1 MTGMRV
7 ERLDH
12 LGIVAGVCQEI
23 GLAAYLDALA
33 GPSQQ
38 QVSVGTAT
46 VAMILN
52 GLGFSNRQLY
62 LVSQFFATK
71 PVEHLLGPGI
81 TAEMLHDDCLGRTL
95 DWLYAHDPTALFAG
109 IARQARQRF
118 GVRAR
123 QVHVDTTSFSVSG
136 EYASDPGDPEAAE
149 NDAADAHA
157 IAVTYGYSRDH
168 RADLKQWMLA
178 LATTRHGDVPLF
190 CQALD
195 GNASDKVSL
204 LAAVEALVEQLR
216 PPEAGV
222 GGAEAETPI
231 FVADSGLYSAQ
242 NVAQLS
248 GAGVQWISRVPDTST
263 EAHAALHA
271 TLDVADDAWQ
281 QDAQDPKG
289 MRWWA
294 TVAQPPEGERWLVV
308 RTAQGEERARTTLTR
323 KVEQARAQWEQRL
336 WHLGHQR
343 FACAPDAQAT
353 LAAQLKTCPDWLVV
367 EAAVHAVPKHA
378 RPGRPRKDAAP
389 DHLEWQVQATLRVD
403 AEAVARQARRNAA
416 FLVATNVLDPAQV
429 SDRELLQTYTE
440 QHSVERGF
448 AFLKDPL
455 FLASSV
461 FVKKPERI
469 VALSLVMVLC
479 LLVYRL
485 AEYRLREQLA
495 ATGQTVPSQL
505 KQPTDRPTMR
515 WMFQCFEG
523 ISLVRVVPPQGPP
536 FQAITGV
543 EPLHEQVIR
552 LLGPRCAKLY
562 ELSA

>member
-1 MTGMRV
+1 MAGMRV

-38 QVSVGTAT
+38 QVRVGTAT

-52 GLGFSNRQLY
+52 GLGFSNRRLY

-71 PVEHLLGPGI
+71 PVEHLLGQGI

-118 GVRAR
+118 GVSAR

-136 EYASDPGDPEAAE
+136 AYATAEAADEPEAAE
-149 NDAADAHA
+149 AQA

-178 LATTRHGDVPLF
+178 LATTRQGDVPLF

-195 GNASDKVSL
+195 GNASDKVNL
-204 LAAVEALVEQLR
+204 LAAVEALAEQLR
-216 PPEAGV
+216 RADE
-222 GGAEAETPI
+222 GAHTETPI
-231 FVADSGLYSAQ
+231 FVADSGLYSAD
-242 NVAQLS
+242 NVARL
-248 GAGVQWISRVPDTST
+248 GAAGVRWISRVPDTSK
-263 EAHAALHA
+263 EAHAALK
-271 TLDVADDAWQ
+271 VADDAWQ
-281 QDAQDPKG
+281 QDGLNPARV
-289 MRWWA
+289 RWWA
-294 TVAQPPEGERWLVV
+294 PVAKPPEGERWLVV
-308 RTAQGEERARTTLTR
+308 RTQQGEERARTTLAR
-323 KVEQARAQWEQRL
+323 KVEQARTQWDIAL
-336 WHLGHQR
+336 WHLSIQR
-343 FACAPDAQAT
+343 FACEPDARTALAT
-353 LAAQLKTCPDWLVV
+353 RLKACPAWLVV
-367 EAAVHAVPKHA
+367 EADVHAVPKHD
-378 RPGRPRKDAAP
+378 RPGRPRKDAVP
-389 DHLEWQVQATLRVD
+389 DHLEWQVQVTLRVD
-403 AEAVARQARRNAA
+403 ADAVARQARRDAS
-416 FLVATNVLDPAQV
+416 FLVATNVLEAEQL
-429 SDRELLQTYTE
+429 SEHELVQTYSE
-440 QHSVERGF
+440 QHGVERGF

-461 FVKKPERI
+461 FVKKPQRI

-485 AEYRLREQLA
+485 AEHRLRERLA
-495 ATGQTVPSQL
+495 ATGQTVPNQL
-505 KQPTDRPTMR
+505 KHPTDRPTMR

-523 ISLVRVVPPQGPP
+523 ISLVRVVPPHGPP
-536 FQAITGV
+536 LREITGV

>member
-1 MTGMRV
+1 MRV

-23 GLAAYLDALA
+23 GLAAYLDVLA

-46 VAMILN
+46 VAMVLN
-52 GLGFSNRQLY
+52 GLGFSNRRLY

-81 TAEMLHDDCLGRTL
+81 TADMLHDDCLGRTL

-118 GVRAR
+118 GIAAR

-136 EYASDPGDPEAAE
+136 EYVVEEA
-149 NDAADAHA
+149 DGTDAHA

-178 LATTRHGDVPLF
+178 LATTRQGDVPLF

-204 LAAVEALVEQLR
+204 LAAVEALAEQLR
-216 PPEAGV
+216 
-222 GGAEAETPI
+222 GADVEETEETPL

-242 NVAQLS
+242 NVAQLNT
-248 GAGVQWISRVPDTST
+248 AGVRWISRVPDTST
-263 EAHAALHA
+263 QAHAALP
-271 TLDVADDAWQ
+271 VADDAWQ
-281 QDAQDPKG
+281 QDPQDNER
-289 MRWWA
+289 MVWWA
-294 TVAQPPEGERWLVV
+294 PVAQPPAGERWLVV
-308 RTAQGEERARTTLTR
+308 RTALGEERARTTLAR
-323 KVEQARAQWEQRL
+323 KVEQARAQWEKRL
-336 WHLGHQR
+336 WHLSNQR
-343 FACAPDAQAT
+343 FACQPDAQAALAT
-353 LAAQLKTCPDWLVV
+353 LLKTCPDWLVV
-367 EAAVHAVPKHA
+367 QAEVQALPKHA
-378 RPGRPRKDAAP
+378 RPGRPRKEAAP
-389 DHLEWQVQATLRVD
+389 DHLEWQVQATLRLD
-403 AEAVARQARRNAA
+403 EAAVARQARRTAA
-416 FLVATNVLDPAQV
+416 FLVATNVLDPAQLT
-429 SDRELLQTYTE
+429 DHELVQTYTE

-461 FVKKPERI
+461 FVKKPARI

-485 AEYRLREQLA
+485 AEHRLRERLA
-495 ATGQTVPSQL
+495 ATGQTVPSQV
-505 KQPTDRPTMR
+505 KQPTDRPTLR

-523 ISLVRVVPPQGPP
+523 ISLVRFLLPHGPPQ
-536 FQAITGV
+536 QEIAGV

-552 LLGPRCAKLY
+552 LLGPSCEKLY

>member
-1 MTGMRV
+1 MARMRV

-52 GLGFSNRQLY
+52 GLSFSNRRLY

-81 TAEMLHDDCLGRTL
+81 TADMLHDDCLGRTL

-118 GVRAR
+118 GLTAR
-123 QVHVDTTSFSVSG
+123 QVHVDTTAFSVSG
-136 EYASDPGDPEAAE
+136 AYASTEAEAGG
-149 NDAADAHA
+149 ADVHA

-178 LATTRHGDVPLF
+178 LATTRQGDVPLF

-204 LAAVEALVEQLR
+204 LAAVEALAEQLR
-216 PPEAGV
+216 PPEEGDD
-222 GGAEAETPI
+222 GGDVETPI
-231 FVADSGLYSAQ
+231 FVADSGLYSAH

-263 EAHAALHA
+263 EAHAALE
-271 TLDVADDAWQ
+271 VADDAWH
-281 QDAQDPKG
+281 QDPLDPAG
-289 MRWWA
+289 ARWWA
-294 TVAQPPEGERWLVV
+294 LVAQPPEGERWLVV
-308 RTAQGEERARTTLTR
+308 RTAQGEERARTTLAR
-323 KVEQARAQWEQRL
+323 KVEQARAQWEKRL
-336 WHLGHQR
+336 WHLGNQR
-343 FACAPDAQAT
+343 FACEPDAQAS
-353 LAAQLKTCPDWLVV
+353 LATQLKTCPDWLVV
-367 EAAVHAVPKHA
+367 QAEVHAVPKHA
-378 RPGRPRKDAAP
+378 RLGRPRKEAVP
-389 DHLEWQVQATLRVD
+389 DHTEWQVQATLRVD
-403 AEAVARQARRNAA
+403 AEAVTRQARRNAA
-416 FLVATNVLDPAQV
+416 FLVATNVLDSAAL
-429 SDRELLQTYTE
+429 SDHELVQTYSE

-461 FVKKPERI
+461 FVKKPQRI
-469 VALSLVMVLC
+469 VALSLVLVLC

-485 AEYRLREQLA
+485 AEHRLREQLA
-495 ATGQTVPSQL
+495 ATGQTVPNQL
-505 KQPTDRPTMR
+505 TYPTDRPTMR

-523 ISLVRVVPPQGPP
+523 ISLVRFLAPHGLPQ
-536 FQAITGV
+536 QEITGV

-552 LLGPRCAKLY
+552 LLGPFCAKRY
-562 ELSA
+562 ELGT

>member
-1 MTGMRV
+1 MAGMRV

-23 GLAAYLDALA
+23 GLAGYLDALA

-52 GLGFSNRQLY
+52 GLGFSNRRLY

-71 PVEHLLGPGI
+71 PVAHLLGPGI

-95 DWLYAHDPTALFAG
+95 DWLYAHDPTVLFAG

-118 GVRAR
+118 GVRAH
-123 QVHVDTTSFSVSG
+123 QVHVDTTSFSVRG
-136 EYASDPGDPEAAE
+136 EYAAREAE
-149 NDAADAHA
+149 TDGADAQA
-157 IAVTYGYSRDH
+157 MAVTYGYSRDH

-195 GNASDKVSL
+195 GQVSDKVSL
-204 LAAVEALVEQLR
+204 LAAVEALAEQLR
-216 PPEAGV
+216 SADEEAHT
-222 GGAEAETPI
+222 ETETPI
-231 FVADSGLYSAQ
+231 FVADSGLYSAD
-242 NVAQLS
+242 NVARLS
-248 GAGVQWISRVPDTST
+248 VAGVRWISRVPDTSQA
-263 EAHAALHA
+263 AHAA
-271 TLDVADDAWQ
+271 LDVADDAWQ
-281 QDAQDPKG
+281 QDTLDPAG
-289 MRWWA
+289 TRCWVP
-294 TVAQPPEGERWLVV
+294 VAQPPEGERWLVV
-308 RTAQGEERARTTLTR
+308 RTAPGEERAHATLAR
-323 KVEQARAQWEQRL
+323 RVEQARTQWEQRL
-336 WHLGHQR
+336 WHLGNQR
-343 FACAPDAQAT
+343 FACEPDAQAA
-353 LAAQLKTCPDWLVV
+353 LAAQRKTCPAWL
-367 EAAVHAVPKHA
+367 AVQAHVYAVPKHD
-378 RPGRPRKDAAP
+378 RPGRPRKDALP
-389 DHLEWQVQATLRVD
+389 DRTEWQVQATLTVD
-403 AEAVARQARRNAA
+403 AAAVTRQAQRDAA
-416 FLVATNVLDPAQV
+416 FLVATNVLDPAQL
-429 SDRELLQTYTE
+429 SDHELVQTDTE

-479 LLVYRL
+479 LLAYRL
-485 AEYRLREQLA
+485 AEHRLRAQLA

-505 KQPTDRPTMR
+505 KHPTDRPTMR

-523 ISLVRVVPPQGPP
+523 ISLVRVLLPHGPP
-536 FQAITGV
+536 VHEITGV
-543 EPLHEQVIR
+543 EPLHQQLIR
-552 LLGPRCAKLY
+552 LLGTYCAKLY
-562 ELSA
+562 ELDP